1 MGKPKNKRAI
11 ADNEARAV
19 TRLLRVSPRKLNDVA
34 AIIRGKKVDSALADL
49 TFSRRRIAGDV
60 KKTLESAI
68 ADVDALRRK
77 VQALH
82 QQTGNEDLEHADLG
96 LQITRHAI
104 GEVIE
109 HTGLGGHI
117 AGTPDRA
124 LHDRVSSWRKQVQ
137 EIKSAGEQMLAEHD
151 NEDLET
157 ALKAL
162 EIADGSL
169 HEVEERYE

>member
-1 MGKPKNKRAI
+1 
-11 ADNEARAV
+11 
-19 TRLLRVSPRKLNDVA
+19 VSTTQPQDQTA
-34 AIIRGKKVDSALADL
+34 S
-49 TFSRRRIAGDV
+49 
-60 KKTLESAI
+60 LESAI
-68 ADVDALRRK
+68 ADVDALRQK
-77 VQALH
+77 VQALL

-96 LQITRHAI
+96 LQIVRHAI
-104 GEVIE
+104 EEVIE

-117 AGTPDRA
+117 TSTPDRA
-124 LHDRVSSWRKQVQ
+124 VHDRVKGWRSQVR
-137 EIKSAGEQMLAEHD
+137 EIKSAGQQLLAEHD

>member
-1 MGKPKNKRAI
+1 MPDTIGGI
-11 ADNEARAV
+11 MTQQQDQTV
-19 TRLLRVSPRKLNDVA
+19 TLEA
-34 AIIRGKKVDSALADL
+34 AIS
-49 TFSRRRIAGDV
+49 
-60 KKTLESAI
+60 
-68 ADVDALRRK
+68 DVDALRRK

-82 QQTGNEDLEHADLG
+82 QETGYEDLEHADLG
-96 LQITRHAI
+96 LQIARHAI

-117 AGTPDRA
+117 ASTPDHA
-124 LHDRVSSWRKQVQ
+124 IYTQVNSWRKQVQ
-137 EIKSAGEQMLAEHD
+137 EIKSAGQQLLAEHD